1 MVLYVMLIIVLC
13 VCFFFFLA
21 LQVSLLEE
29 KIKPR
34 SDLPPLLVGLHERKP
49 EKLHYLGVSFGITQS
64 LYNFWQKRKFVP
76 VYVRQTPV
84 SSSLSFYQYGD
95 FLQQIV
101 QHLGPVFRTGV
112 AHQLGRLYNHEVGL
126 NNRRC

>member
-1 MVLYVMLIIVLC
+1 MLIIVLILC
-13 VCFFFFLA
+13 FFFLA
-21 LQVSLLEE
+21 LKVSLLEE

-101 QHLGPVFRTGV
+101 QHLGPVFRTSV